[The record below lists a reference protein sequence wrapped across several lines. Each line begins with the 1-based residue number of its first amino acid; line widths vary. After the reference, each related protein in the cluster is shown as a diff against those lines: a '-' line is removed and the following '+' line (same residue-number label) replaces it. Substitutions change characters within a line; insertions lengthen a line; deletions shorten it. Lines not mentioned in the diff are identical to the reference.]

1 MTPLPLS
8 LAIALWLVGAV
19 WVVAL
24 MAYFFDAPGEI
35 VWLILFLGTATGLME
50 WSDRR
55 RPK

>member
-1 MTPLPLS
+1 MAPLPLS
-8 LAIALWLVGAV
+8 LIITFWLVGAT

-35 VWLILFLGTATGLME
+35 VWLVLFLGTATGLME

-55 RPK
+55 RSK